1 MVLTLAQIQTVL
13 ASNALFARKF
23 DVQIKESRHL
33 LDIIDHRRA
42 FYDEVAVEIASDLK
56 CTVPYIT

>member
-23 DVQIKESRHL
+23 DVQIKESPALARYYRSSACVFTTRSQSRL
-33 LDIIDHRRA
+33 L
-42 FYDEVAVEIASDLK
+42 V
-56 CTVPYIT
+56 T